1 MTTLITLIA
10 ALAQSAPVVTQPPA
24 APTPPSA
31 PGVPG
36 TMAPSA
42 SPVADAAGNAGI
54 AGLVAPDARPDLVIK
69 GLMFAEGPAS
79 DAFGETYFCDMSGT
93 RVYRIVRGASGIR
106 ADVVVEDTSGCS
118 GLAWSRE
125 GRLYSAQNYTGR
137 IVEVVLGADGAG
149 TLRGIVETYGGEPRA
164 GANDLVIQP
173 DGGIWFTNMGNKIH
187 REWGGVYFTTTAGAE
202 PVQVKVPLERPNGIR
217 LSPDGLTLYVADYM
231 RPFVWSFPVQGPG
244 KLGEGR
250 VFASLAVV
258 GEPGRVSGGDGM
270 TVDRLGN
277 VWVAV
282 PSAGAIVVF
291 DSQGKPLGRVMLP
304 ESPSNCAFGG
314 ADGRTLYVT
323 ARSGI
328 YALPTII
335 DGYWCARR
343 ERTVTFSTSPAWIF
357 CAPEPSSPIGSGGT
371 MSTTFSPSFA
381 SPRLTF
387 ASNSLH
393 SFSRRSRI
401 SFSGTFATR
410 WPWT

>member
-1 MTTLITLIA
+1 MTTLIPLLA
-10 ALAQSAPVVTQPPA
+10 ALAQAAPVATQPPP

-42 SPVADAAGNAGI
+42 SPVADVAGNAGI
-54 AGLVAPDARPDLVIK
+54 AGLVAPDARPDLIIK
-69 GLMFAEGPAS
+69 GLMFAEGPGS

-106 ADVVVEDTSGCS
+106 ADVVVEDSGGCS
-118 GLAWSRE
+118 GIAWSRD
-125 GRLYSAQNYTGR
+125 GRLYAAQNFTGR
-137 IVEVVLGADGAG
+137 IVEVALGADGAG
-149 TLRGIVETYGGEPRA
+149 TLRGIVETYGGEPRS
-164 GANDLVIQP
+164 GANDLVIQA

-187 REWGGVYFTTTAGAE
+187 KDWGGVYFTTTAGLE

-231 RPFVWSFPVQGPG
+231 RPFVWSFPVLGPG

-258 GEPGRVSGGDGM
+258 GEPARVTGGDGM

-282 PSAGAIVVF
+282 PSAGAVVVF
-291 DSQGKPLGRVMLP
+291 DSQGKPLGRVMMP

-323 ARSGI
+323 ARSGV

-335 DGYWCARR
+335 DGFWCARGG
-343 ERTVTFSTSPAWIF
+343 TPAVMADAPAPAAPKDPPAAPSPAVPQ
-357 CAPEPSSPIGSGGT
+357 APSK
-371 MSTTFSPSFA
+371 
-381 SPRLTF
+381 
-387 ASNSLH
+387 
-393 SFSRRSRI
+393 
-401 SFSGTFATR
+401 
-410 WPWT
+410 